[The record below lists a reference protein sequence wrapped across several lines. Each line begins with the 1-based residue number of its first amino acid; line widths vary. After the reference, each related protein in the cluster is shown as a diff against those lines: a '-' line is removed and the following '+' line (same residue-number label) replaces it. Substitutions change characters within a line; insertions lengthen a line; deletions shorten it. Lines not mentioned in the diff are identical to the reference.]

1 MTDQVA
7 AINANLYGKM
17 EETFQDFTNW
27 LLKQPPEVI
36 LDHAY
41 EYAIKENILLVLE
54 YNDLEEEQV
63 NALLAVEAP
72 LDLLYNEV
80 GDSATI
86 SLDDLLSFI
95 EDKADQSAAPMENYA
110 DIQIYPYSVSRA
122 EEDGDLDL
130 YRQSHKLNIACK
142 EAIEN
147 SISRHYRNNTLDAK
161 AVQDVV
167 DQFGWARTSFVL
179 VNTIRN
185 KTWDGRISQE
195 NKQWAQLAPLFPDD
209 DSQGNNRRLRYVIN
223 SHPVLTD
230 MFTKELRRQYQEKF
244 EQIEK
249 PSVRNKLKNK
259 GSRTSP
265 KISAKL
271 KEQSR

>member
-1 MTDQVA
+1 MTDTVLA
-7 AINANLYGKM
+7 ANANLYAKM
-17 EETFQDFTNW
+17 EESFQDFSNW
-27 LLKQPPEVI
+27 LLKQQPEEI
-36 LDHAY
+36 LNHAY
-41 EYAIKENILLVLE
+41 EYVIKENILLVLE
-54 YNDLEEEQV
+54 YNNLEDEQV
-63 NALLAVEAP
+63 TALLAVDDP
-72 LDLLYNEV
+72 LDLLYNHL

-86 SLDDLLSFI
+86 SLDALRSLI
-95 EDKADQSAAPMENYA
+95 EEKADELASPKKNYS
-110 DIQIYPYSVSRA
+110 DIPIYPYSVSRA
-122 EEDGDLDL
+122 EQDGELDW

-147 SISRHYRNNTLDAK
+147 SISRHYRNNTLDTK

-167 DQFGWARTSFVL
+167 NQFGWARTSFVL

-185 KTWDGRISQE
+185 KTWDGRISRD
-195 NKQWAQLAPLFPDD
+195 NKQWAQLAPMFPDD

-223 SHPVLTD
+223 SHPGLTD
-230 MFTKELRRQYQEKF
+230 MFTEELRRQYQENF

-249 PSVRNKLKNK
+249 TSVRNKLRNK
-259 GSRTSP
+259 DSRTSP

>member
-1 MTDQVA
+1 MTDTVLA
-7 AINANLYGKM
+7 ANAKLYAKM
-17 EETFQDFTNW
+17 EESFQDFSNW
-27 LLKQPPEVI
+27 LLKQQPEEI
-36 LDHAY
+36 LNHAY

-54 YNDLEEEQV
+54 YNNLEDTQV
-63 NALLAVEAP
+63 TALLAVDDP
-72 LDLLYNEV
+72 LDLLYNHL

-86 SLDDLLSFI
+86 SQDALRSLI
-95 EDKADQSAAPMENYA
+95 EEKADELASPKENYS
-110 DIQIYPYSVSRA
+110 DIPIYPYSVSRA
-122 EEDGDLDL
+122 EQDGDLDW

-161 AVQDVV
+161 AVQNVV

-185 KTWDGRISQE
+185 KSWDGRISQE
-195 NKQWAQLAPLFPDD
+195 NKQWAQLAPMFPDD

-223 SHPVLTD
+223 SHPGLTD
-230 MFTKELRRQYQEKF
+230 MFTQELRRQYQGNC

-249 PSVRNKLKNK
+249 PSVRKKLKNK

>member
-1 MTDQVA
+1 M
-7 AINANLYGKM
+7 
-17 EETFQDFTNW
+17 
-27 LLKQPPEVI
+27 
-36 LDHAY
+36 
-41 EYAIKENILLVLE
+41 
-54 YNDLEEEQV
+54 
-63 NALLAVEAP
+63 
-72 LDLLYNEV
+72 DLLYNHL

-86 SLDDLLSFI
+86 SLDALRSLI
-95 EDKADQSAAPMENYA
+95 EEKADALASPKENYS
-110 DIQIYPYSVSRA
+110 DIPIYPYSVSRA
-122 EEDGDLDL
+122 EQDGELDW

-185 KTWDGRISQE
+185 KSWDGRISQE
-195 NKQWAQLAPLFPDD
+195 NKQWAQLALMFPDD

-223 SHPVLTD
+223 SHPGLTD
-230 MFTKELRRQYQEKF
+230 MFTKELRRQYQENF

-249 PSVRNKLKNK
+249 PSVRNKLKNT
-259 GSRTSP
+259 GPRTSP
-265 KISAKL
+265 KFSAKL

>member
-1 MTDQVA
+1 MDTIA

-27 LLKQPPEVI
+27 LLKQSPEVI

-54 YNDLEEEQV
+54 YNDLKESQV
-63 NALLAVEAP
+63 NALLGTEDP
-72 LDLLYNEV
+72 LDFLFNELE
-80 GDSATI
+80 DSATI
-86 SLDDLLSFI
+86 SLDALRSLI
-95 EDKADQSAAPMENYA
+95 EDKADQLSAPKENFA
-110 DIQIYPYSVSRA
+110 DIQIYPYSVTRA
-122 EEDGDLDL
+122 EEDGDLDW
-130 YRQSHKLNIACK
+130 YRQSHKLNIDCK
-142 EAIEN
+142 DAIEKA
-147 SISRHYRNNTLDAK
+147 ISRHYRNNTLDAK

-195 NKQWAQLAPLFPDD
+195 NKQWAQLVPIFPDVD
-209 DSQGNNRRLRYVIN
+209 AQENNRRLRYVVN
-223 SHPVLTD
+223 SHPGLTD
-230 MFTKELRRQYQEKF
+230 MFTKELRRQYQLNQ

-259 GSRTSP
+259 DSRTSP

-271 KEQSR
+271 KEHSR

>member
-1 MTDQVA
+1 MTNQVA

-27 LLKQPPEVI
+27 LLKQSPEII

-41 EYAIKENILLVLE
+41 EYSIKENILLVLE
-54 YNDLEEEQV
+54 YNDLNESQANV
-63 NALLAVEAP
+63 LLAADDP
-72 LDLLYNEV
+72 LDLLYNHL

-86 SLDDLLSFI
+86 SLDALRSLI
-95 EDKADQSAAPMENYA
+95 EEKADELASPKENYS
-110 DIQIYPYSVSRA
+110 DIPIYPYSVSRA
-122 EEDGDLDL
+122 EQDGELDW

-142 EAIEN
+142 EAIDN

-161 AVQDVV
+161 AVQNVV

-185 KTWDGRISQE
+185 KSWDGRISQE
-195 NKQWAQLAPLFPDD
+195 NKQWAQLAPMFPDD

-223 SHPVLTD
+223 SHPGLTD
-230 MFTKELRRQYQEKF
+230 MFTKELRRQYQENF

-259 GSRTSP
+259 SSRTSP

>member
-1 MTDQVA
+1 MNDQIA

-27 LLKQPPEVI
+27 LLKQSPEVI

-41 EYAIKENILLVLE
+41 EYSIKENILLVLE
-54 YNDLEEEQV
+54 YNDLNESQANV
-63 NALLAVEAP
+63 LLAADDP
-72 LDLLYNEV
+72 LDLLYNHL

-86 SLDDLLSFI
+86 SLDALRSLI
-95 EDKADQSAAPMENYA
+95 EEKADELASPKENYS
-110 DIQIYPYSVSRA
+110 DIPIYPYSVSRA
-122 EEDGDLDL
+122 EQDGDLDW

-142 EAIEN
+142 ESIEN
-147 SISRHYRNNTLDAK
+147 SISRHYRNNSLDPK
-161 AVQDVV
+161 AIQSVV

-185 KTWDGRISQE
+185 KTWDGRISQD
-195 NKQWAQLAPLFPDD
+195 NKQWAQLAPMFPDM

-223 SHPVLTD
+223 SHPGLTD
-230 MFTKELRRQYQEKF
+230 IFTKELRNQYQLE
-244 EQIEK
+244 
-249 PSVRNKLKNK
+249 NKSTQKQSISKKL
-259 GSRTSP
+259 STPATTTSP
-265 KISAKL
+265 KRSAKL

>member
-1 MTDQVA
+1 MDNA
-7 AINANLYGKM
+7 AINANLYSKM

-27 LLKQPPEVI
+27 LLKQSPEEI

-41 EYAIKENILLVLE
+41 EYAIKENILLVME
-54 YNDLEEEQV
+54 YNDLEEDQV
-63 NALLAVEAP
+63 NALLAVEDP
-72 LDLLYNEV
+72 LDLLYNEI

-86 SLDDLLSFI
+86 SLEVLLSLI
-95 EDKADQSAAPMENYA
+95 EGKADQLAAPKESYA
-110 DIQIYPYSVSRA
+110 DIQVYPYSVSRA
-122 EEDGDLDL
+122 EEDGDLDW

-142 EAIEN
+142 DAIEN
-147 SISRHYRNNTLDAK
+147 AITRHYRNNTLDAK
-161 AVQDVV
+161 AVQAVV

-195 NKQWAQLAPLFPDD
+195 NKQWAQLAPMFSDV

-223 SHPVLTD
+223 SHPGLTD
-230 MFTKELRRQYQEKF
+230 MFVKELRRQYQENY
-244 EQIEK
+244 EHIDK
-249 PSVRNKLKNK
+249 PSVKNMLKNMESK
-259 GSRTSP
+259 TSP

-271 KEQSR
+271 KELSR

>member
-1 MTDQVA
+1 MDTIA
-7 AINANLYGKM
+7 AVNANLYSKM

-27 LLKQPPEVI
+27 LLKQSPEEI

-41 EYAIKENILLVLE
+41 EYAIKENILLVME
-54 YNDLEEEQV
+54 YNDLKEDQV
-63 NALLAVEAP
+63 NALLAAEDP

-86 SLDDLLSFI
+86 SLDALLSLI
-95 EDKADQSAAPMENYA
+95 EDKADQMAAPKECYT
-110 DIQIYPYSVSRA
+110 DIQVYPYSVSRA

-142 EAIEN
+142 DAIES

-161 AVQDVV
+161 AVQSVV

-195 NKQWAQLAPLFPDD
+195 NKQWAQLAPIFPDV

-223 SHPVLTD
+223 SHPGLTD
-230 MFTKELRRQYQEKF
+230 MFTKELRQQYQLESEKSPK
-244 EQIEK
+244 Q
-249 PSVRNKLKNK
+249 SVRRKL
-259 GSRTSP
+259 SPPPATTSP
-265 KISAKL
+265 KRSAKSS
-271 KEQSR
+271 EQSR

>member
-1 MTDQVA
+1 MDTIA
-7 AINANLYGKM
+7 AVNANLYSKM

-27 LLKQPPEVI
+27 LLKQSPEVI

-54 YNDLEEEQV
+54 YNDLEESQV
-63 NALLAVEAP
+63 NALLATEDP
-72 LDLLYNEV
+72 LDFLFNELE
-80 GDSATI
+80 DSATI
-86 SLDDLLSFI
+86 SLDALRSLI
-95 EDKADQSAAPMENYA
+95 EDKADQLSAPKENFA

-122 EEDGDLDL
+122 EEDGDLDW

-142 EAIEN
+142 DAIEKA
-147 SISRHYRNNTLDAK
+147 ISRHYRNNTLDAK
-161 AVQDVV
+161 VVQDVV
-167 DQFGWARTSFVL
+167 NQFGWARTSFVL

-195 NKQWAQLAPLFPDD
+195 NKQWAQLAPMFPDVD
-209 DSQGNNRRLRYVIN
+209 AQDNNRRLRYVVN
-223 SHPVLTD
+223 SHPGLTD
-230 MFTKELRRQYQEKF
+230 LFTKELRRQYQLNQ

-249 PSVRNKLKNK
+249 PSVRNKLKIK
-259 GSRTSP
+259 DSRTSP

-271 KEQSR
+271 KEPSR